1 MKKLIAKEMSKECL
15 DELQKRRRKI
25 KFTSLL
31 FALLTLGVNV
41 FAWFVYVTNAN
52 LSLDATVASW
62 DVSFLEDGVQTNSII
77 VDVTDMYPGML
88 TFRKNIVVT
97 NKGEVSADFDY
108 HIKSFTLLGD
118 TYTVPEDESDGVI
131 QDFSSKYPFL
141 VKFSAD
147 KSVLNVDDSLNF
159 GITVD
164 WDYEGESTTYFQLDH
179 LYKFDPTL
187 VYYRLSGGSYIEDN
201 TIDSTTYSA
210 NRDNLYLEKD
220 DADCYFGTKCGE
232 YKKRTG
238 LPCFS
243 LNMQLIVKQKRS

>member
-1 MKKLIAKEMSKECL
+1 MSQECL
-15 DELQKRRRKI
+15 DELQKKRRKI

-31 FALLTLGVNV
+31 FAMLTLGVNI

-52 LSLDATVASW
+52 LSIDATVASW
-62 DVSFLEDGVQTNSII
+62 DVSFLEDGVQTNSIV

-88 TFRKNIVVT
+88 TFKKNIVVT

-108 HIKSFTLLGD
+108 HLKSFTLLGD
-118 TYTVPEDESDGVI
+118 TYPISLDDSDSVI

-147 KSVLNVDDSLNF
+147 KSVLNVNDSLNF
-159 GITVD
+159 DITVD
-164 WDYEGESTTYFQLDH
+164 WAYENKEITYFQLDH

-187 VYYRLSGGSYIEDN
+187 VYYRLNGGSYIVDN
-201 TIDSTTYSA
+201 TIDSATYST

-220 DADCYFGTKCGE
+220 DVDSYFGTKCGE
-232 YKKRTG
+232 YKKQTG

-243 LNMQLIVKQKRS
+243 LNMQLIVKQRKN